1 MKTKKLF
8 TSIAAAVMLS
18 TSLAGSGAVLSQTA
32 HAANT
37 TQTTTKNS
45 NDKKGTVSVKRRSV
59 TVTINSDKP
68 TLLAVGED
76 GKSVK
81 PVASTYTK
89 GQTIQVYYSVAFTAT
104 AQGSEGHQLPAYYV
118 ENKEIDGKESMIF
131 IPAGAVTAATAVPSQ
146 ADWVKQAESDA
157 KAIQEAYQN
166 RDLKDIVVTPKSKK
180 GAKIYYAYKKT
191 RKSKKVYFKATKKKI
206 KKGKKY
212 KSSMIVKHGK
222 TRYVYIGKKR
232 YVKLS
237 ALKMVSAK
245 YAPVK
250 LSDDL
255 KSLIIEN

>member
-166 RDLKDIVVTPKSKK
+166 RDLKYIVVTP
-180 GAKIYYAYKKT
+180 
-191 RKSKKVYFKATKKKI
+191 
-206 KKGKKY
+206 
-212 KSSMIVKHGK
+212 
-222 TRYVYIGKKR
+222 
-232 YVKLS
+232 
-237 ALKMVSAK
+237 
-245 YAPVK
+245 
-250 LSDDL
+250 
-255 KSLIIEN
+255 

>member
-18 TSLAGSGAVLSQTA
+18 TSLAGSGTVLSQTA

-45 NDKKGTVSVKRRSV
+45 NDKKDTVSVKRRSV

-81 PVASTYTK
+81 EVASTYTK
-89 GQTIQVYYSVAFTAT
+89 GQTIQVYYSVGFTAT
-104 AQGSEGHQLPAYYV
+104 AQGSEGQQLPAYYV
-118 ENKEIDGKESMIF
+118 ENKAIDGKETMIF

-146 ADWVKQAESDA
+146 ADWVKQA
-157 KAIQEAYQN
+157 YQN
-166 RDLKDIVVTPKSKK
+166 RDLKYIVVTPKSKK
-180 GAKIYYAYKKT
+180 GAKIYYVYKKT

-232 YVKLS
+232 YVKSS

-255 KSLIIEN
+255 KSLIVEN

>member
-89 GQTIQVYYSVAFTAT
+89 GQTIQTIQVYYSVAFTAT
-104 AQGSEGHQLPAYYV
+104 AQGSEGQQLPAYYV
-118 ENKEIDGKESMIF
+118 ENKAIDGKESMIF
-131 IPAGAVTAATAVPSQ
+131 IPVGAVTAATAVPSQ
-146 ADWVKQAESDA
+146 ADWVKQA
-157 KAIQEAYQN
+157 YQN
-166 RDLKDIVVTPKSKK
+166 RDLKYIVVTPKSKK

-232 YVKLS
+232 YVKSS

-255 KSLIIEN
+255 NSLIVEN

>member
-104 AQGSEGHQLPAYYV
+104 AQGSEGQQLPAYYV
-118 ENKEIDGKESMIF
+118 ENKAIDGKESMIF
-131 IPAGAVTAATAVPSQ
+131 IPVGAVTAATAVPSQ
-146 ADWVKQAESDA
+146 ADWVKQA
-157 KAIQEAYQN
+157 YQN
-166 RDLKDIVVTPKSKK
+166 RDLKYIVVTPKSKK
-180 GAKIYYAYKKT
+180 GAKVYYAYKKT

-232 YVKLS
+232 YVKSS

-255 KSLIIEN
+255 NSLIVEN

>member
-104 AQGSEGHQLPAYYV
+104 AQGSEGQQFPAYYV
-118 ENKEIDGKESMIF
+118 ENKAIDGKESMIF

-146 ADWVKQAESDA
+146 
-157 KAIQEAYQN
+157 EAYKN
-166 RDLKDIVVTPKSKK
+166 RDLKYIVVTPKSKK

>member
-104 AQGSEGHQLPAYYV
+104 AQGSEGQQLPAYYV
-118 ENKEIDGKESMIF
+118 ENKAIDGKESMIF
-131 IPAGAVTAATAVPSQ
+131 IPVGAVTAATAVPSQ
-146 ADWVKQAESDA
+146 ADWVKQA
-157 KAIQEAYQN
+157 YQN
-166 RDLKDIVVTPKSKK
+166 RDLKYIVVTPKSKK

-232 YVKLS
+232 YVKSS

-255 KSLIIEN
+255 NSLIVEN

>member
-104 AQGSEGHQLPAYYV
+104 AQGSEGQQLPAYYV
-118 ENKEIDGKESMIF
+118 ENKVIDGKESMIF

-146 ADWVKQAESDA
+146 
-157 KAIQEAYQN
+157 EAYKN
-166 RDLKDIVVTPKSKK
+166 RDLKYIVVTPKSKK

-255 KSLIIEN
+255 KSLITEN

>member
-18 TSLAGSGAVLSQTA
+18 TSLAGSGAVLSQIA

-81 PVASTYTK
+81 PIASTYTK

-104 AQGSEGHQLPAYYV
+104 AQGSEGQQLPAYYV
-118 ENKEIDGKESMIF
+118 ENKAIDGKETMIF

-146 ADWVKQAESDA
+146 ADWVKQA
-157 KAIQEAYQN
+157 YQN
-166 RDLKDIVVTPKSKK
+166 RDLKYIVVTPKSKK

-232 YVKLS
+232 YVKSS

-255 KSLIIEN
+255 KSLIVEN